1 MANIKDA
8 KYDLGLD
15 MTVEDQKKIGKFTN
29 LHFKQSVYEQKIK
42 LMNESISNIDASI
55 DEVSLVF
62 YPQDVMLGIGDCF
75 FSVDTEYMEKN
86 LEQVKAEEKKNL
98 RKLESEYKNI
108 LSEKQQL
115 KTELYAKFGNRI
127 DLN

>member
-1 MANIKDA
+1 MEDIKDA

-42 LMNESISNIDASI
+42 LMKENISNIDASI

-62 YPQDVMLGIGDCF
+62 DPQDVMLSIGDCF
-75 FSVDTEYMEKN
+75 FNVDTEYMEES
-86 LEQVKAEEKKNL
+86 LEQVKNEEKKNL
-98 RKLESEYKNI
+98 KKLESDYKNM
-108 LSEKQQL
+108 LNEKQKL

>member
-1 MANIKDA
+1 MADVKDS

-15 MTVEDQKKIGKFTN
+15 MTIDDQKKIGKFTN
-29 LHFKQSVYEQKIK
+29 LHYKQSLYQQKIK
-42 LMNESISNIDASI
+42 LMKEKISNIDSAI

-62 YPQDVMLGIGDCF
+62 DPNDVMLGIGDCF
-75 FSVDTEYMEKN
+75 FSFDTEYVEESLEKSKN
-86 LEQVKAEEKKNL
+86 EEKMNL
-98 RKLESEYKNI
+98 NKLECEYKNI
-108 LSEKQQL
+108 TDEKQKL

>member
-1 MANIKDA
+1 MTNIKDV

-29 LHFKQSVYEQKIK
+29 LHYKQSVYEQKMK
-42 LMNESISNIDASI
+42 LMKENISNIDSSI

-62 YPQDVMLGIGDCF
+62 DPQDVMLNIDYVEE
-75 FSVDTEYMEKN
+75 S
-86 LEQVKAEEKKNL
+86 LEQINSEGRKILN
-98 RKLESEYKNI
+98 KLEQEYKNI
-108 LSEKQQL
+108 IKEKEKL